1 MERKMSDQIY
11 KIIELTGSSKTSIE
25 DPIQTAV
32 KRAAK
37 TVKNMRWFDV
47 TEQRGYIEKD
57 AIAYYQVTL
66 KVGFTLDD

>member
-1 MERKMSDQIY
+1 MSDHVY

-47 TEQRGYIEKD
+47 TEKEDISIIMWLHIIR
-57 AIAYYQVTL
+57 
-66 KVGFTLDD
+66 

>member
-1 MERKMSDQIY
+1 MEGKMSDQVY

-25 DPIQTAV
+25 DAIQSAV

-47 TEQRGYIEKD
+47 TEQRG
-57 AIAYYQVTL
+57 
-66 KVGFTLDD
+66 